1 MDCVTRDA
9 AQEEAAEL
17 RGYRPRR
24 RAEVEGADARLRGE
38 CRLLIGDKRFDASC
52 VLGAID
58 VLLAIVH
65 RLLFPICSEA
75 FPLFFSSD
83 GYIIDCV

>member
-17 RGYRPRR
+17 RGYCPWR

-65 RLLFPICSEA
+65 RLLFPSA
-75 FPLFFSSD
+75 LKRFRFSFLLM
-83 GYIIDCV
+83 VTL